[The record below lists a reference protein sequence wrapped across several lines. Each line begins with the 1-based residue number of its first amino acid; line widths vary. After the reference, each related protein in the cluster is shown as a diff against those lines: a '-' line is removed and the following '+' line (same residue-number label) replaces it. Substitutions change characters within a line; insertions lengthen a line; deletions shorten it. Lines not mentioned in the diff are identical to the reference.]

1 MTKEKINETQNQ
13 GESELENES
22 AKNNSLDY
30 FKSMAKLYSKLGR
43 NAPGVR
49 AKHRGKFTKPHRDIK
64 AERKLERQRKKEN
77 RNKKK

>member
-1 MTKEKINETQNQ
+1 
-13 GESELENES
+13 
-22 AKNNSLDY
+22 
-30 FKSMAKLYSKLGR
+30 MAKLYSKLGR